1 MEPFGTMEPLSE
13 KRTWNRQKTSVGVV
27 SSAGLA
33 CTYPLKST
41 GRSYRKAW
49 CARAAS
55 GTMNV
60 SSMLEAVMVTE
71 AVSGR
76 IICSTAKSRSLRPD
90 LRPSRW
96 CCPIHTAKF
105 LSCVRACALGGEY
118 ATDNCWHATEGMG

>member
-55 GTMNV
+55 GTMKCVKHVGSGDGHGGRLWQNHMQYRQV
-60 SSMLEAVMVTE
+60 EEPEA
-71 AVSGR
+71 
-76 IICSTAKSRSLRPD
+76 
-90 LRPSRW
+90 
-96 CCPIHTAKF
+96 
-105 LSCVRACALGGEY
+105 
-118 ATDNCWHATEGMG
+118 